1 MSPWDWVLGFAQE
14 RVEEQATVKRKKVY
28 LGEIHIL
35 QTECGPSQKMKEAWK
50 HEVASFYRLLEWVAF
65 I

>member
-35 QTECGPSQKMKEAWK
+35 QTECGPSQKMRDRKMGA
-50 HEVASFYRLLEWVAF
+50 VISFYGWV
-65 I
+65 IS